1 VQTVVFLCRYAAWQ
15 FPTPEIFPAVKQGL
29 MLSQENGNCTYL
41 NQIDARNLLV
51 VSVSQI
57 SEEQLLYSP

>member
-1 VQTVVFLCRYAAWQ
+1 M
-15 FPTPEIFPAVKQGL
+15 AVSNTRC
-29 MLSQENGNCTYL
+29 LSSSETRFNDGIKDENCTYL
-41 NQIDARNLLV
+41 NPLDSRNLLV